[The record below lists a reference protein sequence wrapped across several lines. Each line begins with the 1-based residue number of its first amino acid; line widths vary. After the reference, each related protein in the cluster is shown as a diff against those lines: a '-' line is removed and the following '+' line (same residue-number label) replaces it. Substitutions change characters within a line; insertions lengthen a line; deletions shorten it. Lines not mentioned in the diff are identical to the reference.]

1 MRAVAPRGEQEMP
14 LQQRVCGTELGQ
26 NFVVGHGR
34 FGLLSIKPPA
44 SDERVSGTKIIVLQ
58 NSVRDA

>member
-1 MRAVAPRGEQEMP
+1 MS
-14 LQQRVCGTELGQ
+14 LQQRVCGAEFGQ
-26 NFVVGHGR
+26 NFVVSHGR
-34 FGLLSIKPPA
+34 FGLLSIKSPA